1 MRVLVAEDE
10 PTLSAQ
16 LCAAL
21 TDADYAVEDL
31 LTGERWT
38 WHGAKNYVA
47 LDPSVRVAH
56 VFRVAR

>member
-21 TDADYAVEDL
+21 TDAGYAVD
-31 LTGERWT
+31 
-38 WHGAKNYVA
+38 A
-47 LDPSVRVAH
+47 
-56 VFRVAR
+56 ARNGRDAC